1 VGLSGATLLV
11 RRGLGVAVLVLS
23 LLPVYR
29 LLDDPSAGPAGQATV
44 RLGDATLSLVWW
56 SLLIVGAGALGLG
69 RLIPRADP
77 ADLLRRLDSRLAGL
91 RPSGLALTAAVVGA
105 LLALA
110 VGHFV
115 FQGYPTLL
123 DEMAQLLH
131 ARFFAVGRLAG
142 LQPDP
147 AASWIIQN
155 TLVTDAGWVSQY
167 PPFHTG
173 LLSLGLA
180 FGGLGLTGPMATLV
194 MLLCTAAI
202 ARRLLPDQSSI
213 VRWSAVLAATS
224 PFVLALGAGYLS
236 HVTAAALTAAG
247 LWAGLRARDGSAGWA
262 LLAGLLAGAFA
273 ATRPW
278 TALVLSAFFTAG
290 IWIPRWREGTGAR
303 WLTVRM
309 ALAALG
315 SAPGGILLAAYN
327 TRVFGGPLRFGYA
340 VAQGPRH
347 GLGWHDDPWGNAY
360 GPLEAL
366 GYTAADLLQLG
377 VHLFETPIPATAA
390 VGAFLLLTP
399 RLARGA
405 TVLISWALLPVAANA
420 FYWHHGYHLGPRML
434 FEAAPA
440 WILLTVI
447 SVGGL
452 MTMLPEGWPAR
463 SARWAIVLSVAWA
476 LALGVPGRLQNY
488 RWSPDALAR
497 MQVPTASDTTLIFV
511 HGGWSGRLSAELAG
525 RGMRLDSVETAIRRN
540 DACRV
545 QTFLSVWS
553 ETGTREPAAVRAG
566 LDFRPLPGNAAGLEI
581 VEISPGSTVRVD
593 RTAAP
598 SPECRRQAAADRLG
612 VVELAPLLWQGDLP
626 GMEGGAPLFVRDLGP
641 ERNAE
646 LLARYGGR
654 KAMILVSSSP
664 DQPPELVPYQ
674 EGMERIWPAVTDE
687 AGR

>member
-1 VGLSGATLLV
+1 MSGATLLL
-11 RRGLGVAVLVLS
+11 RRSLGVALLGLS
-23 LLPVYR
+23 LVPAYR
-29 LLDDPSAGPAGQATV
+29 LLDHSSTGPAGQATV

-56 SLLIVGAGALGLG
+56 SLLIVGAVALALG

-77 ADLLRRLDSRLAGL
+77 ADLLSRLDGQLARLHPSR
-91 RPSGLALTAAVVGA
+91 LALTAAVVGA

-110 VGHFV
+110 VGQFV

-131 ARFFAVGRLAG
+131 ARFFLAGRLAG
-142 LQPDP
+142 LHPDP
-147 AASWIIQN
+147 AAAWIIQN

-167 PPFHTG
+167 PPFHTA
-173 LLSLGLA
+173 LLSLALA
-180 FGGLGLTGPMATLV
+180 LGGLGFTGPLATLV
-194 MLLCTAAI
+194 LLLCTAAI
-202 ARRLLPDQSSI
+202 ARRLLPEQPSI
-213 VRWSAVLAATS
+213 VRWGAVLAATS

-236 HVTAAALTAAG
+236 HVTAAALSAAG

-262 LLAGLLAGAFA
+262 LLAGLGAGALA

-278 TALVLSAFFTAG
+278 TALVLSGFFTAG
-290 IWIPRWREGTGAR
+290 IWVPRWREGAGGR
-303 WLTVRM
+303 WLSVRM
-309 ALAALG
+309 ALAAVG
-315 SAPGGILLAAYN
+315 VAPGGILLAAYN
-327 TRVFGGPLRFGYA
+327 TRLFGAPLRFGYA

-360 GPLEAL
+360 GPLESL

-390 VGAFLLLTP
+390 VGAFLLLAP
-399 RLARGA
+399 RLGSGARILVAWA
-405 TVLISWALLPVAANA
+405 TLPVAANA
-420 FYWHHGYHLGPRML
+420 VYWHHGYHLGPRML

-440 WILLTVI
+440 WILLTAI

-452 MTMLPEGWPAR
+452 MAMLPNGWPAR
-463 SARWAIVLSVAWA
+463 SGRWAVVLSVAWA
-476 LALGVPGRLQNY
+476 LALGVPGRIESY

-497 MQVPTASDTTLIFV
+497 MQVPTASGNSLIFV

-525 RGMRLDSVETAIRRN
+525 LGMRLDSVETAIRRN

-545 QTFLSVWS
+545 QTFLSAWS
-553 ETGTREPAAVRAG
+553 ETGAREPAAASVG
-566 LDFRPLPGNAAGLEI
+566 LDFRPLPGNAPGLEI

-593 RTAAP
+593 RTVTP
-598 SPECRRQAAADRLG
+598 SDECRRQAAADRLG

-626 GMEGGAPLFVRDLGP
+626 GVEEGAPLFVRDRGP

-646 LLARYGGR
+646 ILARFVDRRAAMLVPGG
-654 KAMILVSSSP
+654 P
-664 DQPPELVPYQ
+664 DRPPLLVPYE
-674 EGMERIWPAVTDE
+674 EGMARIWPPVRDE
-687 AGR
+687 ASR